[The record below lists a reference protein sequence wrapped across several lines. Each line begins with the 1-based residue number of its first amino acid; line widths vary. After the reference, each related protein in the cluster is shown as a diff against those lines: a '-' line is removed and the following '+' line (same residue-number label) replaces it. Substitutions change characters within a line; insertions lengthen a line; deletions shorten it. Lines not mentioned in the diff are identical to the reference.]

1 MVLNTRVYTAII
13 LAGSL
18 VAVSACGKKDD
29 NKGSGATTGAPQAY
43 PPTALVTPS
52 VLLSSAGTGSANLFA
67 HISHVD
73 LTPVADTY
81 ALRATPPTEPG
92 NANSKSALMAIV
104 KDRLFSPGPTNIL
117 ELVKKV
123 DGRMAEY
130 DRRVSEMEN
139 VPSCLSSSPV
149 DVSSTF
155 SVPAAAVGE
164 TAAFPLFGQCQETV
178 DPGLTLMFGKKDNDW
193 YLVDGATKNGDGA
206 DACVMTMAKISGSSD
221 ADRVVDGYMA
231 VVVGGK
237 TNNFTGSTTLMH
249 FKANVAAGTLE
260 FTAAGA
266 HVGFEQIHAKSSRD
280 YVYVRAQSGQDSN
293 AGTLYHACFSAG
305 DLSNVSLTNCSSLS
319 SSLELVSLGT
329 KAVGTYV
336 GPGNTTNNV
345 LVSDANNVDLTT
357 IVPNFCGKLTTSFSA
372 IPKFGG

>member
-1 MVLNTRVYTAII
+1 
-13 LAGSL
+13 
-18 VAVSACGKKDD
+18 
-29 NKGSGATTGAPQAY
+29 
-43 PPTALVTPS
+43 
-52 VLLSSAGTGSANLFA
+52 
-67 HISHVD
+67 VD

-81 ALRATPPTEPG
+81 ALRANPTEPG
-92 NANSKSALMAIV
+92 DANSKSALMTIV
-104 KDRLFSPGPTNIL
+104 KERLFSPSPTNLL

-130 DRRVSEMEN
+130 DSRVSQMETP
-139 VPSCLSSSPV
+139 PSCLSSSPV

-155 SVPAAAVGE
+155 SAPAAAAGE

-193 YLVDGATKNGDGA
+193 YLVDGATKNRDGA
-206 DACVMTMAKISGSSD
+206 DDCVMTMAKISGSSD

-237 TNNFTGSTTLMH
+237 TDNFTGSTTLMH

-266 HVGFEQIHAKSSRD
+266 NVGFNQIHAKSSRE
-280 YVYVRAQSGQDSN
+280 YVYVRAQSGTGSTP
-293 AGTLYHACFSAG
+293 GTLFHACFSAA
-305 DLSNVSLTNCSSLS
+305 DLSNVDQTNCSSLE

-329 KAVGTYV
+329 KANGQYM
-336 GPGNTTNNV
+336 GPGNNPINV
-345 LVSDANNVDLTT
+345 PVSDADNVDLTT
-357 IVPNFCGKLTTSFSA
+357 IVPNFCGKLATSFNA

>member
-1 MVLNTRVYTAII
+1 MVLNTQVYTAII

-29 NKGSGATTGAPQAY
+29 KGSGATTGAPQAY

-67 HISHVD
+67 RISHVVM
-73 LTPVADTY
+73 TPVADTY
-81 ALRATPPTEPG
+81 ALRANPTEPG
-92 NANSKSALMAIV
+92 DANSKSALMVIV
-104 KDRLFSPGPTNIL
+104 KDRLFSPGPTNML

-123 DGRMAEY
+123 DGRMGEY

-139 VPSCLSSSPV
+139 VPSCLSSSPA

-155 SVPAAAVGE
+155 SVPAASGE
-164 TAAFPLFGQCQETV
+164 TTFPLFGQCQETMN
-178 DPGLTLMFGKKDNDW
+178 PGLTLMFGKKDNDW
-193 YLVDGATKNGDGA
+193 YLVDGATKDLDGS
-206 DACVMTMAKISGSSD
+206 DNCVMTMSKISGSSD

-231 VVVGGK
+231 VVYQGK

-249 FKANVAAGTLE
+249 FKANVASGTLE
-260 FTAAGA
+260 LTAAG
-266 HVGFEQIHAKSSRD
+266 VGIGAEQIHAKSSRE
-280 YVYVRAQSGQDSN
+280 YVYIRAQSGQGSN
-293 AGTLYHACFSAG
+293 PGTLSHACFSAG
-305 DLSNVSLTNCSSLS
+305 DLSNVSLTNCSSLE

-329 KAVGTYV
+329 KAVGQYV

-357 IVPNFCGKLTTSFSA
+357 IVPNFCGKLATSFSA